1 MRAVSEDN
9 LVVVG
14 ASLAGLRAAEAARK
28 AGFEGRITLV
38 GAEEH
43 LPYDRPPLSK
53 AYLDQLPEGAAPAPP
68 SFRVEDTLRDEL
80 GVRLELGAPA
90 TGLDT
95 TGKHVLIGGRAIAYD
110 ALVIA
115 TGADARRLPDS
126 DGLAGVHTLRT
137 LDDAIAVREAL
148 EAGARTVVIG
158 AGFIGSEVAAGA
170 RKRGLQVTV
179 LEALPTPLVR
189 AVGDPMGA
197 LCASLHE
204 RNGTDLRCGVG
215 VTGLA
220 GKERVERVLLSDGT
234 AIDADLVVVGIGA
247 VPATGWLEDSG
258 LRLDN
263 GIVCDE
269 TLWTGADRVYAA
281 GDVARWYNPL
291 FERDMRLEHWTS
303 AAEQGAR
310 AARNALDPERA
321 EPYRTVPYFWSD
333 WYDSRIQFVGV
344 PATDEIV
351 VVEGDLDSDGRC
363 VALYREGDRLAGVL
377 TINGQNVIM
386 KYRGLL
392 MKRAS
397 WQEGLDFAA
406 ARRAVAAGRG

>member
-1 MRAVSEDN
+1 MSEEN

-14 ASLAGLRAAEAARK
+14 ASLAGLRAVEAARK
-28 AGFEGRITLV
+28 AGFGGGITLI

-53 AYLDQLPEGAAPAPP
+53 AYLDRLPAGTGPL
-68 SFRVEDTLRDEL
+68 STTFRTEDVLRDEL
-80 GVRLELGAPA
+80 GVQLELGAPA

-95 TGKHVLIGGRAIAYD
+95 VGKRVLIGDRAVAYD

-115 TGADARRLPDS
+115 TGADARTLPGS
-126 DGLAGVHTLRT
+126 DGLAGVHSLRT

-170 RKRGLQVTV
+170 RKRGLEVTV

-189 AVGDPMGA
+189 AVGERMGA

-215 VTGLA
+215 VTGLE
-220 GKERVERVLLSDGT
+220 GEGRVERVLLSDGT
-234 AIDADLVVVGIGA
+234 WIAADLVVVGIGA
-247 VPATGWLEDSG
+247 VPATDWLLDSG

-263 GIVCDE
+263 GVVCDE
-269 TLWTGADRVYAA
+269 KLWTGADRVYAA

-291 FERDMRLEHWTS
+291 FERSMRLEHWTS
-303 AAEQGAR
+303 AAEQGAL
-310 AARNALDPERA
+310 AARNALDPA
-321 EPYRTVPYFWSD
+321 GAKSYQTVPYFWSD

-344 PATDEIV
+344 PAVDEIEIV
-351 VVEGDLDSDGRC
+351 DGDLDVDGRC

-377 TINGQNVIM
+377 AINGQNIIM

-392 MKRAS
+392 MKRAT
-397 WQEGLDFAA
+397 WEEGLAFAA
-406 ARRAVAAGRG
+406 ARRTAAVSS